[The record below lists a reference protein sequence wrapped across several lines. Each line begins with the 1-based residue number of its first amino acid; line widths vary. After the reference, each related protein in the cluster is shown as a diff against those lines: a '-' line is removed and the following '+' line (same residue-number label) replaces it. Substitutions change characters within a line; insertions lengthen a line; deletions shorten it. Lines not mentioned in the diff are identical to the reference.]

1 MNSYRKITRRKNKRK
16 NKSKRLRLRLNN
28 KFRKRYQIGCSRKSN
43 MKGGGISP
51 MQALLD
57 ARDTALNFGGNLL
70 KSYTGETHVLGPNP
84 TTHTVSEPTTHNTHT
99 IL

>member
-28 KFRKRYQIGCSRKSN
+28 KFRKRYQIGCSRKNN

-57 ARDTALNFGGNLL
+57 ARDTVLNYGGNLL
-70 KSYTGETHVLGPNP
+70 KSYAGETHVLGPNP
-84 TTHTVSEPTTHNTHT
+84 TSHTVPNPDTPHN

>member
-16 NKSKRLRLRLNN
+16 NKSKRLRLRLRLNN

-84 TTHTVSEPTTHNTHT
+84 TTHNTHNTHN
-99 IL
+99 ILL

>member
-16 NKSKRLRLRLNN
+16 NKSKRLRLNN
-28 KFRKRYQIGCSRKSN
+28 KFRKRYQIGCSRKNN

-57 ARDTALNFGGNLL
+57 ARDTALNYGGNLL

-84 TTHTVSEPTTHNTHT
+84 TSHAVLNPTH

>member
-28 KFRKRYQIGCSRKSN
+28 KFRKRYQIGCSRKNN

-57 ARDTALNFGGNLL
+57 ARDTVLNYGGNLL
-70 KSYTGETHVLGPNP
+70 KSYAGETHVLGPNP
-84 TTHTVSEPTTHNTHT
+84 ASHTPPDTPHN